1 MRFIPV
7 MHKRGQM
14 PIPRPENLIPLNKR
28 TKEAQREIR
37 SKGGKAS
44 AEKKREIKKMSEIYS
59 DFLAE
64 EYEIQISEDV
74 KKKMSG
80 VKLLKYTMQK
90 VFEQGGAPAVSLLKE
105 VREGTEG
112 SKLKIGG
119 LNGDAI
125 PFEYVD
131 PPAADASTE

>member
-1 MRFIPV
+1 
-7 MHKRGQM
+7 M
-14 PIPRPENLIPLNKR
+14 PIPRPENLIPLNQR

-44 AEKKREIKKMSEIYS
+44 AEKKREIKKMSEIYA
-59 DFLAE
+59 DFLSE
-64 EYEIQISEDV
+64 EYEIQISEEV

-112 SKLKIGG
+112 SKIKIGG
-119 LNGDAI
+119 INGDAV
-125 PFEYVD
+125 PFEFVEPLKRD
-131 PPAADASTE
+131 ESTE